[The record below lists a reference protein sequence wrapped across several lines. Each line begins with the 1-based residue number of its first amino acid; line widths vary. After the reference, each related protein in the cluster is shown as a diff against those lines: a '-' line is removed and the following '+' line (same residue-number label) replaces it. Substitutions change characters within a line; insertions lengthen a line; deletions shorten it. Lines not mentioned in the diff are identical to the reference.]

1 MSAFIHPTADVP
13 VGAVVGEGTKVWHQA
28 QLMDGATVGRDCT
41 IGKGAFLSGTAVLG
55 DLVKV
60 GNAANV
66 MGARVADA
74 AFIGPQA
81 YLMEDPRP
89 RATNADGSRRGPGD
103 WHAAPVTVLRGATI
117 GGGALVL
124 PGVTVG
130 EWAMVAAG
138 SVVHRDV
145 PGHGLVAGNPA
156 RQVGWVC
163 SCGETLD
170 EALRC
175 PACGRSHALD
185 DERLSEV
192 GAP

>member
-1 MSAFIHPTADVP
+1 VSAFIHPTAEVP
-13 VGAVVGEGTKVWHQA
+13 DGAAVGEGSKVWHQA
-28 QLMDGATVGRDCT
+28 QLLPGATVGRDCT

-66 MGARVADA
+66 MGARVEDA

-89 RATNADGSRRGPGD
+89 RATNPDGGRRGPGD
-103 WHAAPVTVLRGATI
+103 WRSSPVTVRHGATV

-138 SVVHRDV
+138 AVVHRDV
-145 PGHGLVAGNPA
+145 PAHGLVAGNPA

-163 SCGETLD
+163 SCGDTLD
-170 EALRC
+170 EALVC
-175 PACGRSHALD
+175 PACARTHELEGD
-185 DERLSEV
+185 RLREV
-192 GAP
+192 DAA